1 MRATLDEA
9 TAFLAANP
17 DIRQVSLILTDL
29 NGIARGKSVRI
40 HELAALYTSGRP
52 LPSSILSL
60 DAQGEDVEETGLVW
74 DIGDMDCRAFPVAGT
89 LKRCPWLDDTAQVL
103 LSMGE
108 DAGLPVEA
116 PDPRFKLSQ
125 MVRRFAADGITPVL
139 ACELEFYLLDKRAY
153 LEQGKLMPACLKG
166 GFPSELTQVYGLAA
180 LEDLRPFFDDIYA
193 AAEIQG
199 LPAETAI
206 SEYAPGQFELTLTH
220 RANALQ
226 AADEA
231 VQFKRLIKGIAD
243 RHGMIACFMA
253 KPFTEF
259 AGSGMHVHVSLTD
272 KNGHNLFAAEDLP
285 AEPKNALLAHAIGG
299 LQHTVA
305 DAMALFAPNANS
317 YRRFRANSYAPVAAT
332 WGVNNRTVTFRVPT
346 GGSAS
351 RRVEHRLCGADANPY
366 LAATA
371 ILAGMHKGIA
381 ERIDPGPAATG
392 NAYQPSDAKTA
403 GRQSAPGT
411 IPAPALNW
419 PGALA
424 DFERSSFIKSYFGAD
439 FARIYLAIKRH
450 ELEQAFAEVTALDLR
465 LHLRN
470 A

>member
-9 TAFLAANP
+9 AAFLAANP

-29 NGIARGKSVRI
+29 GGIARGKSVRV
-40 HELAALYTSGRP
+40 HELAALYASGRP

-89 LKRCPWLDDTAQVL
+89 LKRCPWLDGTAQVL

-153 LEQGKLMPACLKG
+153 LEQGKLLPARLEG
-166 GFPSELTQVYGLAA
+166 GFRSELTQVYGVAA

-231 VQFKRLIKGIAD
+231 VIFKRLIKGVAD
-243 RHGMIACFMA
+243 RHGLIACFMA

-259 AGSGMHVHVSLTD
+259 AGSGMHVHISLTD

-317 YRRFRANSYAPVAAT
+317 YRRFRTNSYAPVAAT

-346 GGSAS
+346 GGAAS
-351 RRVEHRLCGADANPY
+351 RRVEHRLCGADVNPY
-366 LAATA
+366 LAAAA
-371 ILAGMHKGIA
+371 ILAGMHHGIA
-381 ERIDPGPAATG
+381 QRIDPGPAASA
-392 NAYQPSDAKTA
+392 NAYKQAD
-403 GRQSAPGT
+403 PGT
-411 IPAPALNW
+411 FPGPALNW

-424 DFERSSFIKSYFGAD
+424 DFARSGFIKSYFGDD

-450 ELEQAFAEVTALDLR
+450 ELEQVSSEVTALDLR